1 LIDDDVQFEVMAAPD
16 QPAAPIAPLAP
27 GAPIVGQRDGSF
39 PLIALL
45 QLAAFSAA
53 LAACIDGRALREV
66 LEQADPLTLAA
77 AVCATMVAGF
87 VAVLLGFGHLR
98 RWRTALA
105 AGGIG
110 ALHAPAILAAYTA
123 PAAFWRAGPAVAVL
137 LISTIVL
144 RVRSA

>member
-1 LIDDDVQFEVMAAPD
+1 LIDGNVQFEVLVAPERATSPVVPFA
-16 QPAAPIAPLAP
+16 PAASTI
-27 GAPIVGQRDGSF
+27 GQRDGSF

-53 LAACIDGRALREV
+53 LAACIDGRRLIEV
-66 LEQADPLTLAA
+66 IDQNNIVNLAV
-77 AVCATMVAGF
+77 AVGASMVAGF

-110 ALHAPAILAAYTA
+110 ALHAPAILAAYAA